1 MSIFESLNIAD
12 PLANL
17 RQKSGITKIFEYEF
31 LNPNLW
37 DFFFLDNIDLR
48 YLVQSVSLPFIKLE
62 TETRN
67 IGSKVLKSV
76 TPEDGI
82 SITFYETSDFEVY
95 QYMTDWMDEIFDKK
109 KRKFQVPKYPTA
121 PSPGI
126 PSGVPYQTPP
136 RGYVKTGVLNVYKY
150 NKINIFTPPTK
161 EVTKQWKFSNLMLTG
176 IDQQDWDYEGVSGKQ
191 ITCQFTVDSVDE
203 M

>member
-1 MSIFESLNIAD
+1 MSIFDALNIED
-12 PLANL
+12 PLADL
-17 RQKSGITKIFEYEF
+17 RPKSGIRKIFDYEF

-37 DFFFLDNIDLR
+37 DFFFLDNVDLR
-48 YLVQSVSLPFIKLE
+48 YLVQNVSLPFIKFE

-76 TPEDGI
+76 TPEDSF
-82 SITFYETSDFEVY
+82 SITFYETSDFDVY
-95 QYMTDWMDEIFDKK
+95 QYMTDWMDSIYDKK
-109 KRKFQVPKYPTA
+109 KRKFKVSKSTASVPPYISGNEASKPT
-121 PSPGI
+121 
-126 PSGVPYQTPP
+126 
-136 RGYVKTGVLNVYKY
+136 GYVKTAVLNVYKY
-150 NKINIFTPPTK
+150 NKLNIFTPATK

-176 IDQQDWDYEGVSGKQ
+176 IDQQDWDYEGTSGKQ